1 LFHGGKGTNKREKY
15 KINRDLF
22 LFPSG
27 STFGEAKDSVN
38 RANFQIWHKKIA
50 DCEICDS
57 IFLFNYLLLSTL
69 TATVTTSET
78 ANANAAMVINKKL
91 VSNVTIINSFL

>member
-1 LFHGGKGTNKREKY
+1 MGAKVRINGQTSKFGTKK
-15 KINRDLF
+15 
-22 LFPSG
+22 S
-27 STFGEAKDSVN
+27 
-38 RANFQIWHKKIA
+38 QIVKSA
-50 DCEICDS
+50 TQF
-57 IFLFNYLLLSTL
+57 FLFNYLLLSTL